1 MKTPFI
7 FDAVS
12 LILDEW
18 IEDKQCFQMKLFSCL
33 PFPRSWKAE
42 MKVQSAALAVAV
54 KNSQSQILEL
64 LNLNLDAW
72 AATILQE

>member
-18 IEDKQCFQMKLFSCL
+18 IEDKQCFQIKLFSCL
-33 PFPRSWKAE
+33 SSPQSWKAKI
-42 MKVQSAALAVAV
+42 KVQSAALSKTVSPKFWNFKDLTSMHAEAVATF
-54 KNSQSQILEL
+54 L
-64 LNLNLDAW
+64 
-72 AATILQE
+72 